1 MKIGY
6 ILTTFPCLTET
17 FAAQEIECLRK
28 LGFDI
33 TVFAAAGQRHTQL
46 CRETLKVIYRPS
58 LFSADAVLSI
68 GYISVK
74 YPLALVK
81 LFCLILKLVGS
92 YPREAV
98 TLIGNLHTIG
108 FFAKHLDHEA
118 ISHVHAYF
126 LSWPATIGLALCI
139 ATGKTFSISAHA
151 RDIFVE
157 HGTIELKVSRA
168 KFVRTCTRQGL
179 EHLKANLP
187 SKYHHKLNLVYHGVK
202 VAFEHPDA
210 YDRNVAE
217 IKHSQMIVTVGRMV
231 QKKGFEGL
239 LKALASVVQE
249 RPQCKLSI
257 VGGGPGQDKLN
268 SLVEQLALQG
278 HVQLLGWQEHD
289 MALRLIKQATLLVV
303 PSVIADDGDRDGI
316 PNVILE
322 AFALGTPVIASNLD
336 GISEVVQHRRTGLLV
351 RPGDVGQLASAVKE
365 LLDNK
370 VLQKQLSEAGYKMVL
385 HHFDPMKNA
394 RTLVKLFLRAG

>member
-6 ILTTFPCLTET
+6 ILTAFPCLTET

-33 TVFAAAGQRHTQL
+33 TVFAAAGQQHSQL
-46 CRETLKVIYRPS
+46 CGETLKVLYRPS

-92 YPREAV
+92 YPREAI
-98 TLIGNLHTIG
+98 TLLGNLHTIG
-108 FFAKHLDHEA
+108 FFAKHLDSKA

-126 LSWPATIGLALCI
+126 LSWPASIGLALCV
-139 ATGKTFSISAHA
+139 ATGRAFSISAHA

-157 HGTIELKVSRA
+157 HGAIELKVSRA

-202 VAFEHPDA
+202 AAFEHPDA
-210 YDRNVAE
+210 YDRNVADA
-217 IKHSQMIVTVGRMV
+217 QMIITVGRMV
-231 QKKGFEGL
+231 QKKGFEVL
-239 LKALASVVQE
+239 LKAFASFVQE

-257 VGGGPGQDKLN
+257 VGDGPGQDKLN
-268 SLVEQLALQG
+268 GLVVQLAIQD

-289 MALRLIKQATLLVV
+289 KALRLVKQAALLVV

-394 RTLVKLFLRAG
+394 RDLVKLFLRAG